1 MAIIFPPSPTL
12 NDVFTAGDRQ
22 WKWNGTSW
30 QSIVAGESDPTMGGD
45 LSGTAST
52 AQIAADAVGSSE
64 IATGAVG
71 ATEIASTIDLS
82 SKTVTLAAGEI
93 SASEMATTL
102 DLSGKT
108 VTLPAASVTAHV
120 TQTDTTP
127 LEDDIALLGFKVAA
141 NGSLAKYDLMDQT
154 VDVFESEAGIDTSS
168 SSNEIYDSTGKYY
181 CSVGLGS
188 NTLLTQPVTGSPV
201 NSGDW
206 SVGGFSLYSTACF
219 DSATT
224 GSNCFLCDGIGAG
237 AYLGI
242 DWGEGV
248 TRRITQIGWFNQG
261 TMYCLFGE
269 VHWSNDGTTWT
280 TITPA
285 TGAGGNP
292 TSTPN
297 SRNYSSLFNN
307 TGSTVKARYW
317 RMVKTNGATNGAWG
331 SSVQWYETP
340 DDVSETLSLVSNAT
354 TARSEPTTGDMVMTY
369 SNAYGT
375 ASLNVDLIGSISRD
389 NGTTYTAGTLLDR
402 GTVGSH
408 KLVSFHGLDID
419 GQPSGSEV
427 RYKIALAN
435 QALESKETRIHAVSL
450 GWS

>member
-1 MAIIFPPSPTL
+1 MPRTTIKSEDIADTTVVAADLRDDSITNAKIKSDAAIAQSKL
-12 NDVFTAGDRQ
+12 AEVTAGD
-22 WKWNGTSW
+22 
-30 QSIVAGESDPTMGGD
+30 
-45 LSGTAST
+45 LAST
-52 AQIAADAVGSSE
+52 L
-64 IATGAVG
+64 
-71 ATEIASTIDLS
+71 DLS
-82 SKTVTLAAGEI
+82 SKTVTLAAGEV

-154 VDVFESEAGIDTSS
+154 VDVFESEAGIDTSAS
-168 SSNEIYDSTGKYY
+168 SDEIYDSTGKYY
-181 CSVGLGS
+181 SSVGLGS

-201 NSGDW
+201 NSGNW
-206 SVGGFSLYSTACF
+206 SVGGFNTYSTACF

-242 DWGEGV
+242 DWGAGV
-248 TRRITQIGWFNQG
+248 TRRITQIGWYNQG

-292 TSTPN
+292 TSPAH
-297 SRNYSSLFNN
+297 RNYSSLFNN

-317 RMVKTNGATNGAWG
+317 RMVKTNGANNGAWG